1 MYFIYI
7 FSAERYSAGSSTLTT
22 MSQQNPRALLLNG
35 SPTGIF
41 SQELRTPP
49 RSCPPLQRNAIIP
62 RRMISHITR
71 VLIEFLIYIVD
82 FKLCSTVFLGGF
94 ESMVIEKLDF
104 LAAALTQLTNTVN
117 MMANQRESR
126 LVTTNGTEYLI
137 PILTHEDFENLE
149 KILANSEKKT
159 AFVS

>member
-1 MYFIYI
+1 
-7 FSAERYSAGSSTLTT
+7 
-22 MSQQNPRALLLNG
+22 
-35 SPTGIF
+35 
-41 SQELRTPP
+41 
-49 RSCPPLQRNAIIP
+49 
-62 RRMISHITR
+62 MISHITR